1 MRLYLNGGELSNFT
15 IIDAG
20 DFSDSTISNVLW
32 CQSANNRT
40 TIGEWFVPSGTNVSV
55 VDDAG
60 PLHVHYDEGQIGLL
74 RNLGI
79 GNEQGLYRCVIPDEN
94 EVNQDLW
101 IAIYRTGTYNDFIAG
116 DGGKIIIINLYYY
129 TLLYHNFS
137 STHCWQKYTILSR
150 IN

>member
-1 MRLYLNGGELSNFT
+1 MLHWHDSGFNILNSLEKCIETCIDPHVGVRLYLNGGDLANFT
-15 IIDAG
+15 IISVD
-20 DFSDSTISNVLW
+20 DVSDSSISTILW

-40 TIGEWFVPSGTNVSV
+40 TIGEWFVPSGTNVSA

-74 RNLGI
+74 RDLGI

-101 IAIYRTGTYNDFIAG
+101 IAIYRTGTYDTFVMA
-116 DGGKIIIINLYYY
+116 DGKL
-129 TLLYHNFS
+129 
-137 STHCWQKYTILSR
+137 
-150 IN
+150 